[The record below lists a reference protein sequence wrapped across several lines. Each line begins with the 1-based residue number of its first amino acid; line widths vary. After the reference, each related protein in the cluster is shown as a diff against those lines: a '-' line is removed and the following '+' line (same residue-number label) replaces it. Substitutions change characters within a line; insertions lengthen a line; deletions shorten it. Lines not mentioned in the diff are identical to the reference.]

1 MSAAN
6 GFVLISGKFCN
17 KILYFEKKKIIVN
30 VAVTINA
37 PVKSITLDEFDFG
50 ISLII
55 IDFYLQD
62 WCEACGE

>member
-1 MSAAN
+1 M
-6 GFVLISGKFCN
+6 N

-37 PVKSITLDEFDFG
+37 PVASITLDEFDFG

-62 WCEACGE
+62 WCEACGEYHNTLIS